1 LRSSCTSALGR
12 WSIGFSS
19 NSKKAKKSESALIYL
34 TSEALQNFGQQTQHQ
49 ATTLSQK
56 VSQNQIPARMNSGQ
70 LLSSKMRLKPN
81 LWLRLH

>member
-56 VSQNQIPARMNSGQ
+56 SFPESNPCQDE
-70 LLSSKMRLKPN
+70 
-81 LWLRLH
+81 LWTTTFQ